1 MRLLDFRFRYL
12 NSNRD
17 VYVKIYN
24 DDCFKVLSTIES
36 ESIDLVF
43 ANPPYNMS
51 KKKGLGWKYSKHV
64 TMQEEWD
71 IFSKDDY
78 FQFNQEWIKE
88 CLRVLKHGGSL
99 WVCGSFH
106 NIYQVGFILQHV
118 EDIKINNSIVWFK
131 PNAQPNITCRMFTE
145 STEHLIWASK
155 NGNGQKWKFNY
166 EDTKNL
172 IEDSLNPRG
181 KQTRNVWSIPLTPR
195 KEKWAGEHPTQ
206 KPLELLRRVILSCT
220 NVGDTVLDPFLGS
233 GTTSVAAKMLERNS
247 IGIEKEKKYL
257 DIIRKRLSPPQRKID
272 EEILMDI
279 DVT

>member
-1 MRLLDFRFRYL
+1 MDFRFRYL

-43 ANPPYNMS
+43 ADPPYNMS

-279 DVT
+279 AVT